1 MAKKQVFII
10 LILIFIS
17 GNLSFAADFYPELGL
32 DPFYSSLNPTYTD
45 GVSDNFQE
53 EETVINLIKKKP
65 KDNKRKSIFNIFKK
79 SDDDSFSIDKS
90 NNNDVNFENKIIDK
104 DKTIDNSNTK
114 SSFILQNSEDIL
126 IEEDKAKNSE
136 IIEEDTINKN
146 DDLIDKKN
154 TKFSIKDRF
163 SFFKKKKIKEEE
175 HKVNENPQIEFSA
188 DYMEYFPERYEVEA
202 IGNANIT
209 FTKEHTVLSANK
221 IIYNYDRNIL
231 KANENVVLI
240 SKDTVTEGDFIRIDL
255 SKPDGWIENPVTK
268 TEDIKLDAKE
278 AFIYSDRIEE
288 YEGVAKILKNE
299 TLAFRANSFAAY
311 VDQGGIL
318 SNKNNQI
325 TPENSG
331 VYSIKAKTIYIDSKK
346 DHDIIT
352 IKNADLYLKKYKIAS
367 VPSAKIVSNKKN
379 TVVESNIP
387 EIGSL
392 NMLGMHA
399 GPSVVLNVPGGS
411 TLKLSPIITYSKD
424 KIGVGGIAR
433 YRNAYNMTEVAYG
446 TSRDELLVRGRQ
458 RLAPGLL
465 LNYSRYTNQSEWFL
479 GYRRPKY
486 SANLTYSR
494 RDFVKDLGLHFSQ
507 MYSAGMFVDDVPGAD
522 FGDAEGRFRWMTQ
535 MFKPFYSYRNEEGN
549 IGVNIGLAAQTSA
562 SIYTTG
568 DVHGLFRIGPALNT
582 KVGPWEQ
589 SIMYLQAAIA
599 GQSPFEFDRYRYG
612 RSNLIFIESLKI
624 CKYISIGY
632 LGSLAMN
639 RDVRSDDLFQENR
652 FLVSIGPDYAKLTIG
667 YDAFRQNTMLLLS
680 MLVGTQDSEV
690 KFNKTVIENPQ
701 TIGKTVKKKKTKKKN
716 YKKYLKE
723 SI

>member
-1 MAKKQVFII
+1 MIKKQII
-10 LILIFIS
+10 YIFILIFLSGTIS
-17 GNLSFAADFYPELGL
+17 HAADFYPELGM
-32 DPFYSSLNPTYTD
+32 DPFYSSLNPTYYD
-45 GVSDNFQE
+45 SNNDNFQE
-53 EETVINLIKKKP
+53 EETVINLLNNK
-65 KDNKRKSIFNIFKK
+65 KDNKKK
-79 SDDDSFSIDKS
+79 FFLDKS
-90 NNNDVNFENKIIDK
+90 KNKKKDANIKTDKHIDSNEQITF
-104 DKTIDNSNTK
+104 DKIDNNTTNNSVNTK
-114 SSFILQNSEDIL
+114 SSFIQQNSDNIL
-126 IEEDKAKNSE
+126 IDNEDEDNLINENVTENDNLKKTEKKKFSLKDKFSFLKREKIEEKEDK
-136 IIEEDTINKN
+136 IN
-146 DDLIDKKN
+146 D
-154 TKFSIKDRF
+154 
-163 SFFKKKKIKEEE
+163 
-175 HKVNENPQIEFSA
+175 NPQIEFSA

-202 IGNANIT
+202 IGNAKIT
-209 FTKEHTVLSANK
+209 FSKENTVLSANK

-240 SKDTVTEGDFIRIDL
+240 SKDSVTEGDFIRIDL
-255 SKPDGWIENPVTK
+255 SKPDGWIENPITT
-268 TEDIKLDAKE
+268 TEDIKLNAKE

-288 YEGVAKILKNE
+288 YDGVAKILKNE

-318 SNKNNQI
+318 SNKDAKKN
-325 TPENSG
+325 TENSG

-346 DHDIIT
+346 DHDVIT
-352 IKNADLYLKKYKIAS
+352 VKNADIYLKKYKIAS

-411 TLKLSPIITYSKD
+411 TLKLSPILTYSKE
-424 KIGVGGIAR
+424 KLGVGGIAR

-458 RLAPGLL
+458 KLAPGLL
-465 LNYSRYTNQSEWFL
+465 LNYSRLTNQSEWFL

-507 MYSAGMFVDDVPGAD
+507 MYSAGMFVDDIPGAD
-522 FGDAEGRFRWMTQ
+522 FRDTEGRFRWMTQ
-535 MFKPFYSYRNEEGN
+535 IYKPFYSYRNEEGN
-549 IGVNIGLAAQTSA
+549 IGVNVGLAAQTSA

-589 SIMYLQAAIA
+589 SIMYFQAAIA

-624 CKYISIGY
+624 CKYLTIGY

-639 RDVRSDDLFQENR
+639 RDVHTDDLFQENR
-652 FLVSIGPDYAKLTIG
+652 FLVSIGPDYAKVTIG

-690 KFNKTVIENPQ
+690 EFKKTVIKNPQ
-701 TIGKTVKKKKTKKKN
+701 TIGKPVKKKKTKKKN

-723 SI
+723 SV